1 MKAKKIKI
9 HVESGNIYHNNT
21 NTIESKYSFFEA
33 QEDET
38 KKWIDFD
45 FILSDDYDDY
55 FMKYLINIKD
65 GKDEKNDMLAN
76 KNSKFLF
83 YNFNDYFKQINQ
95 PTKPV
100 RHAVVT
106 DDETALEILQSKNWR
121 YFIERIL
128 EVCQSNNG
136 GELTQLVSA
145 KEIKIIENSVENLT
159 ICKSLYTNLYNQI
172 TSNLSDALRNLQP
185 NELDEIDKD
194 LRLNYF
200 FIDFDNENNQDEIM
214 SAYSYFYH
222 AFGCFPGK
230 LDLILIPKPDTPA
243 FIKTDEIIS
252 PNQLYEKFRSTDA
265 KGLVSVQ
272 VLAALNMHLGGDIK
286 LSRKTMTEFY
296 IIC

>member
-1 MKAKKIKI
+1 
-9 HVESGNIYHNNT
+9 
-21 NTIESKYSFFEA
+21 
-33 QEDET
+33 
-38 KKWIDFD
+38 
-45 FILSDDYDDY
+45 
-55 FMKYLINIKD
+55 
-65 GKDEKNDMLAN
+65 MLAN
-76 KNSKFLF
+76 KNPKFLF

-136 GELTQLVSA
+136 GELTQLVST

-159 ICKSLYTNLYNQI
+159 ICKSLYTNFYNQI
-172 TSNLSDALRNLQP
+172 ASNLSDALRNLQP
-185 NELDEIDKD
+185 NGLDEIDED

-200 FIDFDNENNQDEIM
+200 FTDFENNQDEIM

-222 AFGCFPGK
+222 AFGRFPGK
-230 LDLILIPKPDTPA
+230 LDLIIIPKPSTPA

-252 PNQLYEKFRSTDA
+252 PNQLFEKFRSTDA

-272 VLAALNMHLGGDIK
+272 VLAASNIHLGGDIK
-286 LSRKTMTEFY
+286 LSTKTMTEFLHMFMQALSRENDN
-296 IIC
+296 ILLDFENVTNLVTSISFVKATK